1 MPLQAYLAKILAKI
15 AESFFQLK
23 GSLKVIFD
31 RERSARLDLNVSK
44 KFLKTSPP
52 PFPPPSEGEG

>member
-15 AESFFQLK
+15 AKSFMQLK

-31 RERSARLDLNVSK
+31 RERSARLDVLVK
-44 KFLKTSPP
+44 SPHCGANRSP
-52 PFPPPSEGEG
+52 VNF